1 MELQWQMID
10 HVPDDAV
17 QRLAKEMNVAPL
29 MARILLNR
37 GIEDSRAAAAFL
49 SPDFS
54 LLHDPFLMTDMDR
67 AVSRVARAIA
77 NKEPM
82 LIYGDYDVDGIT
94 GTAMLTLALKALGH
108 VVPFFVPDR
117 IRDGYGLSRFGIQ
130 RAKDL
135 GVTFILAVDCGI
147 TAIEE
152 IAMAREL
159 GIDVVACDHHQP
171 EATLPNAYALL
182 NPKRSD
188 CPYPFKEL
196 SGVGVAFKLVQGLY
210 QHLGRDAAEV
220 QRFLELVA
228 IGSAA
233 DIVPLVG
240 ENRILV
246 RFGLEQLSQTENLG
260 LRALINVCGLSRS
273 GSSGISSS
281 QVVFTL
287 APRINAVGRMGD
299 AARAVR
305 LLMSE
310 DEAEAA
316 EIANILEAE
325 NRQRRSI
332 DEETFHSAIS
342 FIENSCDVE
351 NDPAFVLHSESW
363 HPGVSGIVASRL
375 VEKYYRPTVMI
386 AGGAGQ
392 PVANDMQKSSNGI
405 AKGSARSIPGF
416 DIHQALARCQ
426 DLMMSF
432 GGHKY
437 AAGLTIRTDR
447 IDTFRQRL
455 QQVAAEMMTPD
466 LREPKLRIEG
476 EVRFG
481 EIDRPLMQFL
491 HMLAPFG
498 PHNMRPVFVSR
509 RVRVVG
515 TPRVVGNNHLRFKA
529 SQDNRVID
537 AIGFNLGHLLHRLAP
552 AENNIELAYLVEE
565 NDWQGQINTQL
576 RIKDIR

>member
-1 MELQWQMID
+1 MELQWQMIE
-10 HVPDDAV
+10 HATAEAV
-17 QRLAKEMNVAPL
+17 QRLAEEMNMAPL

-37 GIEDSRAAAAFL
+37 GLEDSRAAAAFL
-49 SPDFS
+49 NPDFS

-94 GTAMLTLALKALGH
+94 GTAMLALALKNLGQAS
-108 VVPFFVPDR
+108 PFFVPDR
-117 IRDGYGLSRFGIQ
+117 IRDGYGLSRYGIQ

-135 GVTFILAVDCGI
+135 GVTFILAVDCGV
-147 TAIEE
+147 TAVKE

-159 GIDVVACDHHQP
+159 GIEVVACDHHQP

-210 QHLGRDAAEV
+210 QYLGRDAAEL
-220 QRFLELVA
+220 RKYLELVA

-260 LRALINVCGLSRS
+260 LRALMSVCGLSRS
-273 GSSGISSS
+273 GGSGISSS
-281 QVVFTL
+281 QVVFIL

-310 DEAEAA
+310 DKSEAA
-316 EIANILEAE
+316 EIANILETE
-325 NRQRRSI
+325 NRQRRNI
-332 DEETFHSAIS
+332 DDETFQSAIA
-342 FIENSCDVE
+342 FIESSCDVKS
-351 NDPAFVLHSESW
+351 DPAFVLYSEDW
-363 HPGVSGIVASRL
+363 HPGVIGIVASRL

-386 AGGAGQ
+386 AGG
-392 PVANDMQKSSNGI
+392 NGI

-416 DIHQALARCQ
+416 DIHHALSRCQ
-426 DLMMSF
+426 DLMLAF

-437 AAGLTIRTDR
+437 AAGLTIRTEQ
-447 IDTFRQRL
+447 IAGLRQRL
-455 QQVAAEMMTPD
+455 QSVAAEMMTPD
-466 LREPKLRIEG
+466 LRLPKLRIDG

-481 EIDRPLMQFL
+481 EINPPLMRFL
-491 HMLAPFG
+491 QQLAPFG
-498 PHNMRPVFVSR
+498 PQNMRPVFVSR
-509 RVRVVG
+509 KVKAIG

-537 AIGFNLGHLLHRLAP
+537 AIGFNLGHLAHRLST
-552 AENNIELAYLVEE
+552 AENNVELAYLIEE
-565 NDWQGQINTQL
+565 NEWQGQISTQL